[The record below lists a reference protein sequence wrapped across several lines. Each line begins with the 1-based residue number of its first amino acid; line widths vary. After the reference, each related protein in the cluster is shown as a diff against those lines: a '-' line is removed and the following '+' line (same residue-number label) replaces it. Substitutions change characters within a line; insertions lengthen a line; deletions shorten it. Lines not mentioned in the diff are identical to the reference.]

1 VRCDTFSEGMGE
13 VNPMYMFYF
22 LIGLGVGIC
31 LGFIVTTYVIEKWWF
46 K

>member
-1 VRCDTFSEGMGE
+1 MNALLANTWAMHG
-13 VNPMYMFYF
+13 FYF

-31 LGFIVTTYVIEKWWF
+31 LGFIVTSYLLEKWWF